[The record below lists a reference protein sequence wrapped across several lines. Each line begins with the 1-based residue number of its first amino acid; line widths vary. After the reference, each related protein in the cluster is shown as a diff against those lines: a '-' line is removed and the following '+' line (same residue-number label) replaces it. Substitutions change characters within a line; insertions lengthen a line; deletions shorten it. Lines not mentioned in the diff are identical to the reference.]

1 MSIDETIAHINERID
16 QALKLS
22 DRHPGSVKLV
32 VVTKTVGLQKIIEA
46 IEAGAAIL
54 GENRVQEAEGKIQA
68 LKTQALSSNTDAP
81 LQWHMIG
88 HLQSNKAKT
97 AVRLFDMIHSVDSSG
112 LADELDRQAAIS
124 GKIQD
129 ILVQVKLSDETSKSG
144 VDKSVLFNLL
154 EHVEGLKNLGLKGLM
169 TIPPYSADPEE
180 ARPFFS
186 SLRNAAA
193 AAADRG
199 FSIEEL
205 SMGMSNDFIV
215 AIEEGATMVRIGSSI
230 FGERNY

>member
-1 MSIDETIAHINERID
+1 MSIDETIAHINERIAR
-16 QALKLS
+16 ALKQS
-22 DRHPGSVKLV
+22 DRGPDTVKLV

-46 IEAGAAIL
+46 IEAGADIF
-54 GENRVQEAEGKIQA
+54 GENRVQEAAGKIQA
-68 LKTQALSSNTDAP
+68 IKTQSLSSKSDKP
-81 LQWHMIG
+81 LQWHLIG

-97 AVRLFDMIHSVDSSG
+97 AVGLFDMIHSVDSYG

-124 GKIQD
+124 GKIQK
-129 ILVQVKLSDETSKSG
+129 ILVQVKLADETSKSG
-144 VDKSVLFNLL
+144 VDRSGLFKLL
-154 EHVEGLKNLGLKGLM
+154 EHIGGLKNLELKGLM
-169 TIPPYSADPEE
+169 TIPPYSADPED
-180 ARPFFS
+180 ALPFFR

-199 FSIEEL
+199 FSVEEL

-230 FGERNY
+230 FGERKY